1 MTAKRKGS
9 ITVRIDRETCKGC
22 AYCVLNCP
30 KRLIRI
36 DDEFNSQ
43 GFYPAVMGDQS
54 KCTGCA
60 LCAVACP
67 DIAITILGEDDEEG

>member
-1 MTAKRKGS
+1 MPKRKVR
-9 ITVRIDRETCKGC
+9 ITVQIDGEACKGC
-22 AYCVLNCP
+22 SYCVLNCP

-36 DDEFNSQ
+36 GDEFNSQ
-43 GFYPAVMGDQS
+43 GFYPAVMGDQG

-67 DIAITILGEDDEEG
+67 DIAITIYREDDEQG